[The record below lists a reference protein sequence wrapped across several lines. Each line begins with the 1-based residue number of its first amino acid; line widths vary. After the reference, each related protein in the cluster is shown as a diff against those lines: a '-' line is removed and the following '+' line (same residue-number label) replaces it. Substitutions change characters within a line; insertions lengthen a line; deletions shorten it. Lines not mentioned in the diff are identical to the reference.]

1 MQVRRKKY
9 IMNSAKKISD
19 NKKIRTEINELK
31 KSLLNFRF
39 QKTTGQLEKTSE
51 IRKARKKIAK
61 LKTFI
66 NNQKGAT
73 NA

>member
-9 IMNSAKKISD
+9 MMNSAKKISD
-19 NKKIRTEINELK
+19 NKKIRTEINGLK

-51 IRKARKKIAK
+51 IRKARKKIAR
-61 LKTFI
+61 LKTLI

-73 NA
+73 DA

>member
-1 MQVRRKKY
+1 
-9 IMNSAKKISD
+9 MNSSKKIID
-19 NKKIRTEINELK
+19 NKKIRTEINDLK

-51 IRKARKKIAK
+51 IKKTRRKIAF
-61 LKTFI
+61 LKNAI
-66 NNQKGAT
+66 GEQKGNK

>member
-1 MQVRRKKY
+1 
-9 IMNSAKKISD
+9 MNSNTKISD
-19 NKKIRTEINELK
+19 NKKIRTEINVLK

-51 IRKARKKIAK
+51 IRKVRKKIAR
-61 LKTFI
+61 LKTRI
-66 NNQKGAT
+66 YNQEGGT